1 MFFGDHPLVQEF
13 LKTYDE
19 IIKFKV
25 GLASLLEEKGRY
37 SVNSRKFRRFS
48 SNYDFHG
55 LRVAHVFL

>member
-1 MFFGDHPLVQEF
+1 MVFGDHPLVQEF

-25 GLASLLEEKGRY
+25 ALASLLEEKGWY
-37 SVNSRKFRRFS
+37 TLNFRKFMRFS

-55 LRVAHVFL
+55 LKLAHVSW